1 MKFLKENWVLCV
13 GFSLPLLLTLL
24 FFMSTQIAL
33 SSIDPPRYSVVFYE
47 DLSYG
52 RTDDPYRLVVKG
64 HQLYFQYFPLTEENN
79 YRKWTKPRL
88 FIYNPVTDTKQEI
101 ELPSVDDPLIKVDEL
116 VQGLPAKKLTTL
128 EQSPD
133 GYIFDTKYRGDGNLM
148 TYMFGGYRR
157 SYRAVFLINDSYS
170 VKIPNVNRNR
180 ARFVG
185 WLTDEEE

>member
-24 FFMSTQIAL
+24 FFISTQITL

-47 DLSYG
+47 DLNYA
-52 RTDDPYRLVVKG
+52 RTNDPYRLVVKG

-79 YRKWTKPRL
+79 YQKWTKPRL
-88 FIYNPVTDTKQEI
+88 FVYNPVTDTKQQI
-101 ELPSVDDPLIKVDEL
+101 ELPSVGDPLIKVDQL
-116 VQGLPAKKLTTL
+116 VQGLPPKKLTTL

-133 GYIFDTKYRGDGNLM
+133 GYIFDKQYRSDGNLM
-148 TYMFGGYRR
+148 TYMFGGSR
-157 SYRAVFLINDSYS
+157 SYRDVLLINDSYS
-170 VKIPNVNRNR
+170 VKIPNVKRNH

>member
-47 DLSYG
+47 DYG

-64 HQLYFQYFPLTEENN
+64 HQLYFLYFPLTEENN
-79 YRKWTKPRL
+79 YRKRTKPRL

-133 GYIFDTKYRGDGNLM
+133 GYIFDTKYRGDGNLI
-148 TYMFGGYRR
+148 TYMFGGSR
-157 SYRAVFLINDSYS
+157 SRGDVLLINDSYS
-170 VKIPNVNRNR
+170 VKIPNVERY
-180 ARFVG
+180 ATHFVG